1 MKERK
6 DPAMTFSQCQDARFS
21 VRRYSD
27 KKVDSE
33 LLQSVLEAGRKA
45 PTACNNQPQYIYAL
59 QSEEALE
66 KIKKAANIHDGPCVL
81 LICADRTKAWVRPYD
96 GMNAAVIDAT
106 IVTDQMMMAATELG
120 LSTLWICHFQ
130 PDLVRESF
138 SLPPQLVP
146 VNLLV
151 LGYAADGV
159 TADPDRFTKMRKP
172 LCETCCIL

>member
-1 MKERK
+1 MLFR
-6 DPAMTFSQCQDARFS
+6 S
-21 VRRYSD
+21 
-27 KKVDSE
+27 
-33 LLQSVLEAGRKA
+33 
-45 PTACNNQPQYIYAL
+45 
-59 QSEEALE
+59 
-66 KIKKAANIHDGPCVL
+66 
-81 LICADRTKAWVRPYD
+81 
-96 GMNAAVIDAT
+96 
-106 IVTDQMMMAATELG
+106 ELG